1 MGGLK
6 YPECRRY
13 KGRDKVLCLLESI
26 ERDYRQGRI
35 SQGIAEAR
43 MKYLVAL
50 NRANHWMGERE
61 LVRLID
67 RYLERIGAK
76 PLYSSPKTRARAREL
91 GIAVATA

>member
-1 MGGLK
+1 MSGLK

-50 NRANHWMGERE
+50 NRANNWMSERE
-61 LVRLID
+61 LVKLID
-67 RYLERIGAK
+67 RYLGRIGAK
-76 PLYSSPKTRARAREL
+76 PLYANPRGRARAREL
-91 GIAVATA
+91 GVAVTA

>member
-13 KGRDKVLCLLESI
+13 QGRDKVLCLLESI
-26 ERDYRQGRI
+26 ERDYRTGKI

-50 NRANHWMGERE
+50 NRANHWMPERE
-61 LVRLID
+61 LVLLINK
-67 RYLERIGAK
+67 YLERIGAK
-76 PLYSSPKTRARAREL
+76 PLYASSKTRTRAREL
-91 GIAVATA
+91 GIAITT

>member
-6 YPECRRY
+6 YPECKKYR
-13 KGRDKVLCLLESI
+13 GRDKVLCLLESI

-50 NRANHWMGERE
+50 NRANNWMSERE
-61 LVRLID
+61 LVRLIQFKA
-67 RYLERIGAK
+67 LLSM
-76 PLYSSPKTRARAREL
+76 P
-91 GIAVATA
+91 

>member
-6 YPECRRY
+6 YPECRRF

-35 SQGIAEAR
+35 TQGIAEAR

-50 NRANHWMGERE
+50 NRANNWMGERE

-67 RYLERIGAK
+67 KYLARIGAK
-76 PLYSSPKTRARAREL
+76 PLYANPKGRARAREL

>member
-1 MGGLK
+1 
-6 YPECRRY
+6 
-13 KGRDKVLCLLESI
+13 
-26 ERDYRQGRI
+26 
-35 SQGIAEAR
+35 

-50 NRANHWMGERE
+50 NRANHWMNERE
-61 LVRLID
+61 LALLID

>member
-1 MGGLK
+1 LMGGLK

-50 NRANHWMGERE
+50 NRSNHWMGEKE
-61 LVRLID
+61 LVLLID
-67 RYLERIGAK
+67 KYLERIGAK
-76 PLYSSPKTRARAREL
+76 PLYANPKGRARAREL
-91 GIAVATA
+91 GVAVAV

>member
-6 YPECRRY
+6 YPECKKY

-35 SQGIAEAR
+35 TQGIAEAR

-50 NRANHWMGERE
+50 NRANNWMPEKE
-61 LVRLID
+61 LVLLID
-67 RYLERIGAK
+67 KYLERIGTK
-76 PLYSSPKTRARAREL
+76 PLYANPKGRARAREL

>member
-1 MGGLK
+1 MGSLK
-6 YPECRRY
+6 YPECKKY
-13 KGRDKVLCLLESI
+13 KGREKVLCLLESI

-50 NRANHWMGERE
+50 NRANHWMPEKE
-61 LVRLID
+61 LVLLID
-67 RYLERIGAK
+67 KYLERIGAK
-76 PLYSSPKTRARAREL
+76 PLYANRKGRARAREL

>member
-1 MGGLK
+1 MGSLK

-13 KGRDKVLCLLESI
+13 RGRDKVLCLLESI

-50 NRANHWMGERE
+50 NRANKWMPEKE
-61 LVRLID
+61 LVLLID
-67 RYLERIGAK
+67 KYLERIGAK